1 MNDSHKFQRGSS
13 GLDLMSANL
22 SPISIEPQSK
32 KRENGFITSLKRLLR
47 RQQRAVDSAAQ
58 LQPTPSSFGTKSSGS
73 SGLLSA
79 TLADNSFPSDSEP
92 YDSSFPGSKAP
103 PRSSTS
109 MPMLL
114 PLSTNLAALPSYYA
128 LPSQSSAGRR
138 VHPANSSSSVLLQL
152 PPVDSC
158 ASALSSSAIPDNT
171 GPISSSQNVFR
182 NLPSCPAAE
191 SRLRNSSSTMFPQ
204 AQLYPPPGVM
214 KAAQSSSGVP
224 EQNIGSLPLPFVRF
238 GLQGSALA
246 MACMAAPPTT
256 VVTSPTS
263 TTTSTTTSTATS
275 TATTNSTTTITTTAS
290 AATTTATRN
299 NPWKSADFSAGNGS
313 AAAAAAAAAGQD
325 TAIPDTTSACKTSP
339 AAAVHT
345 KPSTPNTT
353 NLLVAAFSQNVFPL
367 PSAAR
372 TSTTSTTS
380 TTCTA
385 VKAATATMVTR
396 MEEEEMDPTSALI
409 AVCPAAPESMR
420 RPSWRLS
427 DYIIGGRLYKG
438 EVSSVYKATC
448 GFSGLKVVL
457 KVYSLHRVAEN
468 ALHTLA
474 REVRIHTDLAHD
486 NILTMYGVFEEDG
499 RLVLVLERAVRGDL
513 FRLHRSTPHCR
524 MSEDQLRV
532 LVLAPLLDALVY
544 LHSKAVCHRDIKPEN
559 LLMTTS
565 WQLRV
570 ADFGAAINLTQER
583 AVTRTGTMDY
593 MAPEVERCPLKMRPE
608 DNKGNVDLAYSTAA
622 DVWSVGVLAY
632 EMLVGFPPF
641 INCSK
646 GNLDGSS
653 GDDGNG
659 DRPRELCFPH
669 FVSAGGQD
677 FISSALAVRPADRPT
692 AAQLLRHPWL
702 KFAVRQH
709 QARKQQQQPKTPTL
723 QHQVSGL
730 GTWAFRRQ
738 GPAPKDSFLANPNIN
753 IATTSTAAAS
763 IARS

>member
-1 MNDSHKFQRGSS
+1 MAPTQNQRLSDASLAEQQHRNVMKAKSKRLISSIRRWISRSSSKLRHASGTPSTSAGSQASTIQQHINQIPNDFNKGDISPPNPKALPRSVTSSPQLNQTATVRSATWAFPKIQFTRSINWKLGLAPSMSVLSGIPEMSLPAQPCSKGDMTHSLGSTRLNHSISTVTDYTRQSLETLPSTATYIEPAAAIAVGMSDAMRRRGNEVLHGFKLEVSNV
-13 GLDLMSANL
+13 NL
-22 SPISIEPQSK
+22 SPA
-32 KRENGFITSLKRLLR
+32 TV
-47 RQQRAVDSAAQ
+47 A
-58 LQPTPSSFGTKSSGS
+58 LQNLVLPSNT
-73 SGLLSA
+73 LLSSHP
-79 TLADNSFPSDSEP
+79 TQ
-92 YDSSFPGSKAP
+92 
-103 PRSSTS
+103 
-109 MPMLL
+109 MP
-114 PLSTNLAALPSYYA
+114 
-128 LPSQSSAGRR
+128 
-138 VHPANSSSSVLLQL
+138 
-152 PPVDSC
+152 
-158 ASALSSSAIPDNT
+158 
-171 GPISSSQNVFR
+171 
-182 NLPSCPAAE
+182 
-191 SRLRNSSSTMFPQ
+191 
-204 AQLYPPPGVM
+204 
-214 KAAQSSSGVP
+214 SSGVP
-224 EQNIGSLPLPFVRF
+224 S
-238 GLQGSALA
+238 
-246 MACMAAPPTT
+246 
-256 VVTSPTS
+256 S
-263 TTTSTTTSTATS
+263 TNV
-275 TATTNSTTTITTTAS
+275 TATTTVSTVDGRCPLEEARVLSTYTA
-290 AATTTATRN
+290 AEANATL
-299 NPWKSADFSAGNGS
+299 
-313 AAAAAAAAAGQD
+313 
-325 TAIPDTTSACKTSP
+325 
-339 AAAVHT
+339 
-345 KPSTPNTT
+345 STPLT
-353 NLLVAAFSQNVFPL
+353 
-367 PSAAR
+367 
-372 TSTTSTTS
+372 
-380 TTCTA
+380 
-385 VKAATATMVTR
+385 
-396 MEEEEMDPTSALI
+396 
-409 AVCPAAPESMR
+409 VCPAAPESMR

-565 WQLRV
+565 WRLRV

-608 DNKGNVDLAYSTAA
+608 DNKGNVDIAYSTAA

-709 QARKQQQQPKTPTL
+709 QARKQQHQQQVPSRESPPFSRL
-723 QHQVSGL
+723 SQSSQQVSRETPSRL
-730 GTWAFRRQ
+730 QVTT
-738 GPAPKDSFLANPNIN
+738 GP
-753 IATTSTAAAS
+753 T
-763 IARS
+763 